1 MKQNVHVFLFFLLLS
16 GAFFKANAQERYL
29 DQVFSE
35 VNVQKDVVYGVN
47 ATILLQRQVG
57 EAVPQALRLDLYT
70 PVGDTRTDRPLV
82 IYLHTGNFLPWPQN
96 GGASGTRSDSTVVD
110 ICTKLAKMGYVV
122 ASASYRL
129 GWDPTNTVK
138 DIRVFTLLNAAYRGV
153 QDARTAQVPSA
164 TANNQVRMGNT
175 SIVYAGIQVAWTII

>member
-1 MKQNVHVFLFFLLLS
+1 MKQNVHVFLFFYYCQEL
-16 GAFFKANAQERYL
+16 FFKANAQERYL

-82 IYLHTGNFLPWPQN
+82 IYLHTGNFYL
-96 GGASGTRSDSTVVD
+96 GRKTVELVERD
-110 ICTKLAKMGYVV
+110 QI
-122 ASASYRL
+122 
-129 GWDPTNTVK
+129 
-138 DIRVFTLLNAAYRGV
+138 LL
-153 QDARTAQVPSA
+153 
-164 TANNQVRMGNT
+164 
-175 SIVYAGIQVAWTII
+175 